1 MNGFSCNKLSLNTDK
16 TRYTFFHKLGESDN
30 IPLLLHKL
38 TINDTIIKREQATK
52 FLGILVDEN
61 LTWKP
66 HIHYLE
72 NKISKN
78 IGVLYK
84 SKKHLFL
91 IYTQLY
97 KLCQHSMG

>member
-1 MNGFSCNKLSLNTDK
+1 M
-16 TRYTFFHKLGESDN
+16 
-30 IPLLLHKL
+30 
-38 TINDTIIKREQATK
+38 KREQATK

-84 SKKHLFL
+84 AKFLLNRQSLKNIFL
-91 IYTQLY
+91 IYTRSY
-97 KLCQHSMG
+97 INYAMG